1 MILILKRPTG
11 MTRLIPLNIFSPV
24 WRICH
29 KNSKLSDSDN
39 IPLLHNFQQPS
50 SRTTEP
56 YIITMKVLRL
66 CDYDFVSLY
75 LGWIW
80 WKVQFSKN
88 DFLVF
93 LSLVISKVDLII
105 KVVLEFLSDL

>member
-1 MILILKRPTG
+1 

-66 CDYDFVSLY
+66 CDYDFVSLFISYAFY
-75 LGWIW
+75 LADS
-80 WKVQFSKN
+80 VTMPVY
-88 DFLVF
+88 D
-93 LSLVISKVDLII
+93 II
-105 KVVLEFLSDL
+105 QKKLFIGCILL